1 MVIVGSL
8 VALVLAM
15 MGIGEA
21 HRKPIGKAV
30 SVYGGVLGDV
40 RRRQGKAHRSHC
52 RLSVGMW
59 EG

>member
-30 SVYGGVLGDV
+30 GVYGGVLG
-40 RRRQGKAHRSHC
+40 RCAEKARKSPQKP
-52 RLSVGMW
+52 L
-59 EG
+59 